1 MRSLKFFCF
10 LPVLLMAL
18 AGEAYA
24 AKSLKP
30 QRVKSYAA
38 LKRMLS
44 QRQTGSSLVYS
55 AIAQQITAGSQDAA
69 SLASEAVSSGSN
81 VAHFETN
88 VQVAGVD
95 EGDGVKT
102 DGDYIYQIADGR
114 VRLVKAHSAQ
124 ALAQVAELV
133 FDDGFYPAELYVEG
147 ARLAVL
153 GNAWQGWEEPAPT
166 VKSGTASTAQPL
178 KSLLWMPPSGS
189 NLATAKIYDISDK
202 ANPRLEREVALEGDL
217 LSSRKIGDSIYF
229 VSRNYPR
236 YYLYLP
242 MLGRQGRRKALNSQ
256 DNLIPHVSDTA
267 VKGGDQRVMPISK
280 LYYFPDFVEPDYVVV
295 AGFQLSQP
303 ALPADVKAYYGS
315 GDLVYA
321 SHDNLYLSAAD
332 YTTTNANGAEISNP
346 STRIYKFALQD
357 GKTSFLRQGEVPGT
371 VLNQFS
377 MDENGGFFR
386 IATTHDSWSWDG
398 TTSQNT
404 SWSNIYVLDSA
415 MQRVGELEQLAPD
428 ERIYAARFI
437 GDRCYLVTFKQ
448 VDPLFVIDLA
458 APDAPKVLGELKI
471 PGFSTYLHPYDA
483 DHIIGFG
490 QSTDDSGGFTA
501 TDGLKL
507 ALFDVSD
514 VGNPRLEHSLT
525 IGDRGTYSP
534 LLYDHKALW
543 FDKERQLLG
552 FPVEVA
558 EIPADADSGAWGMP
572 VFEGA
577 YVYRLTPEEGFVQKA
592 AITHQTQTDFGQ
604 WDYRSYIERLLTIDD
619 QLYTVSQSRIQSQ
632 NLSDF
637 KQTGFV
643 QWEADAPEVP
653 VDDLPVI
660 DPLSAQ

>member
-1 MRSLKFFCF
+1 MRSLKFFYF

-18 AGEAYA
+18 AGEADA

-30 QRVKSYAA
+30 QRVKSYVA

-44 QRQTGSSLVYS
+44 QRQAGNSPVYN
-55 AIAQQITAGSQDAA
+55 ILAQQITAGNQDSA
-69 SLASEAVSSGSN
+69 SLASEAAPSGSN
-81 VAHFETN
+81 VTHSDTN

-95 EGDGVKT
+95 EGDSVKT
-102 DGDYIYQIADGR
+102 DGNYIYQIADGR
-114 VRLVKAHSAQ
+114 VRVVKAYPAQ
-124 ALAQVAELV
+124 ALSQAAELV
-133 FDDGFYPAELYVEG
+133 FDNGFYPAELYVEG
-147 ARLAVL
+147 DRLVVL
-153 GNAWQGWEEPAPT
+153 GNAWQGWEDTAPT
-166 VKSGTASTAQPL
+166 VKSDALTAAKPL
-178 KSLLWMPPSGS
+178 KSLLWMPTGS
-189 NLATAKIYDISDK
+189 NRATAKIYDISDK

-217 LSSRKIGDSIYF
+217 LSSRKIGDSVYL

-242 MLGRQGRRKALNSQ
+242 MLDRQGRRKALNSQ

-267 VKGGDQRVMPISK
+267 IKGGEQRVMPISK

-295 AGFQLSQP
+295 AGFRLSQP
-303 ALPADVKAYYGS
+303 DSPADIKAYYGS

-332 YTTTNANGAEISNP
+332 YTTTNANGAEIGNP

-357 GKTSFLRQGEVPGT
+357 GKTRFLRQGEVPGT
-371 VLNQFS
+371 VLNSFS

-398 TTSQNT
+398 ATSQNN
-404 SWSNIYVLDSA
+404 SWSNVYVLDSA
-415 MQRVGELEQLAPD
+415 MQRVGELEQLAPG

-458 APDAPKVLGELKI
+458 APEAPKVLGELKI

-490 QSTDDSGGFTA
+490 QNTDDSGGFTA

-514 VGNPRLEHSLT
+514 VGSPRLEHSLT

-552 FPVEVA
+552 FPLEVT
-558 EIPADADSGAWGMP
+558 EIPADADGGVWGMP

-592 AITHQTQTDFGQ
+592 AITHQTQTGAGA
-604 WDYRSYIERLLTIDD
+604 WDYRSYIQRLLTIGD
-619 QLYTVSQSRIQSQ
+619 QLYTVSQSRIQSR

-637 KQTGFV
+637 DPTGMV

-653 VDDLPVI
+653 VESLPAI
-660 DPLSAQ
+660 APLPAP